1 MIKPKQQKVIDKMK
15 QTRYNDYV
23 NIREIIKQKL
33 IWIPEEIKKGINAI
47 EVYKK
52 EIEKINQKIRNLQ
65 IAELTLKDVL
75 KETDKKDN
83 ISPDKAENK

>member
-1 MIKPKQQKVIDKMK
+1 MK

>member
-1 MIKPKQQKVIDKMK
+1 MIKPKQQKVIDKMQK
-15 QTRYNDYV
+15 TRYNDYV